1 MRRLL
6 LAVRAAA
13 SGGRFL
19 SVWSLVLTAPLSL
32 TIMAPVGAGVDVG
45 AVAPATALTTAGF
58 VLALGLL
65 AALERRL
72 PRRRV
77 RAVSI
82 VVGIVVCAAL
92 RPVVQDAWASALG
105 LPAPAAAPL
114 PFRIATNVVVLPVVL
129 AVVAVLENALRTLRR
144 SNALLREVAH
154 ELAAAGATADPADRV
169 ARPEVEAAASA
180 LTVAVERLGMHDGT
194 DPVREL
200 GAVSFRAWSH
210 RLQHLADEPLAPGDA
225 VTAPAPVGPPGR
237 GGRRRLPPFRLPPRG
252 AVTVVYIACTLPYAL
267 RTSTPSELAVGLLAV
282 ALAGAIVDGV
292 SRRLAP
298 ARSAHAAAA
307 TDLGTAHARPRSES
321 LLALA
326 DGHHGVVAVLPAVD
340 YLAFSLAGGLC
351 AGALH
356 ALRREQRRLSG
367 AVAHAQRA
375 TREGARPVREGL
387 RRTAELLHREGQGA
401 CVQFVL
407 VHPPGRHR
415 RSRRRQHPHGAH
427 RHPIPPTNDPAG
439 GGGAAAALAARW
451 HEGGCR
457 VQSRCLRARGRRGDR
472 DRDPWAARDAY
483 DVVAEGLL
491 NAVKHSG
498 QKRARVLLDVAPTG
512 AGPRLRVEVRS
523 FGTAPA
529 GAQLR
534 PASHVRDLGARLR
547 AEAGGA
553 VLEAALPLAPAPPVV
568 SAEHRGEAPTPG
580 S

>member
-105 LPAPAAAPL
+105 LPAPAAAQL
-114 PFRIATNVVVLPVVL
+114 PFRIATNVVVWPVVL

-144 SNALLREVAH
+144 TNALLREVAH
-154 ELAAAGATADPADRV
+154 ELADAGARAAHADRV
-169 ARPEVEAAASA
+169 ARREVEAAASA

-292 SRRLAP
+292 SRRRAL

-307 TDLGTAHARPRSES
+307 TYLGTAAGAGVLLS

-407 VHPPGRHR
+407 VHPAATPDEIALLQHR
-415 RSRRRQHPHGAH
+415 LGDLLH
-427 RHPIPPTNDPAG
+427 RMPSTYAAAD
-439 GGGAAAALAARW
+439 GGADAAALAALTDTW
-451 HEGGCR
+451 GR
-457 VQSRCLRARGRRGDR
+457 VIDLDARVSPAAATAL